1 MPEKM
6 NVADFQSLVCDL
18 WINEGENWEKDYQKE
33 HQMDPSRFKTFSWGC
48 RLILKHLGIEVTN
61 D

>member
-6 NVADFQSLVCDL
+6 NVVDFQNLVCDL
-18 WINEGENWEKDYQKE
+18 WVKEGEKWEKDYQKE
-33 HQMDPSRFKTFSWGC
+33 HQTDPSCFKTFSWGC
-48 RLILKHLGIEVTN
+48 HLMLKHLGIEVTN

>member
-33 HQMDPSRFKTFSWGC
+33 HQTDPSRFKTFSWGC

>member
-6 NVADFQSLVCDL
+6 NVADFQNLVCDL
-18 WINEGENWEKDYQKE
+18 WTNEGENWEKDYQKE

-48 RLILKHLGIEVTN
+48 RLMLKHLGIEVTN

>member
-6 NVADFQSLVCDL
+6 NVVDFQNTVCDL
-18 WINEGENWEKDYQKE
+18 WEKEGEKWEKDYQKE

-48 RLILKHLGIEVTN
+48 RLMLKHLGIEVTN